1 MKYEHTKPYEDWFWD
16 KNRIKLVKD
25 LTEFINTKNKKL
37 SLQSGAV
44 INYDKLVIATGSVS
58 NKPTIPGISSIG
70 VQSLY
75 GMPDL
80 ELMNE
85 NMKGIKRAVIVGGGL
100 IGIEM
105 TEMILS
111 RNIPVTF
118 LVREQLYWDNVLPKE
133 EASLVTKHI
142 REHHVDLRTATE
154 VKEIK
159 ADAGGRVTSIVTTK
173 GHEIECEFVGI
184 AVGVSPNI
192 SIIANTE
199 IETDRGVLV
208 NDAFETNLPDVYAI
222 GDCVEH
228 RTPALGRKAVE
239 QVWYTGKIHGETLAS
254 TICGKRTAYNPGPWF
269 NSAKFF
275 DIEYQT
281 YGIVNAQQ
289 KENENSFYWEHP
301 NGRICLRAVYG
312 KEDETIIGFNAL
324 GMRLRHAVCD
334 QWLQEKRKIDDVMAN
349 LNLLNFDPEF
359 YDKHEKNIFSAYNQ
373 QRGKKIN
380 RNNKSIL
387 SLNW

>member
-1 MKYEHTKPYEDWFWD
+1 MMLRD
-16 KNRIKLVKD
+16 
-25 LTEFINTKNKKL
+25 
-37 SLQSGAV
+37 
-44 INYDKLVIATGSVS
+44 
-58 NKPTIPGISSIG
+58 
-70 VQSLY
+70 
-75 GMPDL
+75 
-80 ELMNE
+80 
-85 NMKGIKRAVIVGGGL
+85 RA
-100 IGIEM
+100 
-105 TEMILS
+105 
-111 RNIPVTF
+111 
-118 LVREQLYWDNVLPKE
+118 LVRLPGWAPEKRNR
-133 EASLVTKHI
+133 LLTMWHM
-142 REHHVDLRTATE
+142 REHGVDLRTATE

-159 ADAGGRVTSIVTTK
+159 ADAGGRVNSIVTTK

-208 NDAFETNLPDVYAI
+208 NDAFETNVPDFYAI
-222 GDCVEH
+222 GDCVQH

-254 TICGKRTAYNPGPWF
+254 TLCGKRTAYNPGPWF

-281 YGIVNAQQ
+281 YGLVNAQQ

-301 NGRICLRAVYG
+301 NGRICFRAVYG

-334 QWLQEKRKIDDVMAN
+334 QWLQEKRGIDDVMAN

-359 YDKHEKNIFSAYNQ
+359 SDKHEKNIISAYNQ
-373 QRGKKIN
+373 QRRKKIN
-380 RNNKSIL
+380 RNNKSML